1 MDSAE
6 KSYISI
12 GRACDIENY
21 RERKLFRFF
30 EMLPALLSWGTLFAV
45 IILSIYRPVWV
56 SLFIIFFVTFWL
68 LRTIYLTIYLWVGVK
83 RMRRH
88 EKINWMAKVEKLPVE
103 KYRVPVKSW
112 HDIYHLIVFPM
123 HKEPLKIAQESFKAL
138 LESDFPKKQ
147 MIVVLAIEEVAGEDA
162 RNTARM
168 IEKEYGG
175 NFFRFLITLHPK
187 GLSGE
192 IPGKGSN
199 ETWALK
205 KTKDL
210 IIDKLSIPYENI
222 VVSSFDIDTVVFP
235 KYFSCLTYYYLTAKN
250 PSRTSFQPIPLF
262 INNIWQVPLFS
273 RLFSF
278 STTFWQ
284 TMNQERPESLITFS
298 SHSMSFKALVDV
310 GFRQVCVVSD
320 DSRIYWQCFFFY
332 DGKYKVKPIFY
343 PISMDANAA
352 QSLRKT
358 LVNVYKQQRRWAYGV
373 GDISYFLFCVFKDK
387 KISRFKKLVKGIE
400 LIEGHWSWAMAPLLI
415 FFLGWLPL
423 LLGGEYFSQTLLSY
437 NLPRVTSMILTFAM
451 VALIV
456 SAYLSIVLLPPRP
469 PKYGR
474 FKYVVLLTQWLFLPI
489 MMIFFSSFPA
499 LDAQTRLM
507 FGKYLGFWPT
517 EKFRK

>member
-1 MDSAE
+1 MDSIE
-6 KSYISI
+6 KNYILI
-12 GRACDIENY
+12 GRASDIENY
-21 RERKLFRFF
+21 WERKLFRFF
-30 EMLPALLSWGTLFAV
+30 EMLPAFLCWGTLFSV
-45 IILSIYRPVWV
+45 IIFSIFRPVWV

-68 LRTIYLTIYLWVGVK
+68 LRIIYLTFYLWIGVG
-83 RMRRH
+83 RMRKH
-88 EKINWMAKVEKLPVE
+88 EKIDWLAKIEKLPVE
-103 KYRVPVKSW
+103 NYKVPVKSW
-112 HDIYHLIVFPM
+112 KDIYHLIVFPM
-123 HKEPLKIAQESFKAL
+123 YKEPIKIVQDSFNAL
-138 LESDFPKKQ
+138 LASDFPKEQ
-147 MIVVLAIEEVAGEDA
+147 MIVVLAIEESAGEDA
-162 RNTARM
+162 QNMAEM
-168 IEKEYGG
+168 IEKEYG
-175 NFFRFLITLHPK
+175 NKFLKFYITRHPQ
-187 GLSGE
+187 GLPGE

-205 KTKDL
+205 KTKEF
-210 IIDKLSIPYENI
+210 IIDKLAVPYENI
-222 VVSSFDIDTVVFP
+222 IVSSFDIDTVVFP
-235 KYFSCLTYYYLTAKN
+235 KYFSCLTYYYLTVNN

-332 DGKYKVKPIFY
+332 DGKYEVKPIFY

-352 QSLRKT
+352 QSFLKT
-358 LVNVYKQQRRWAYGV
+358 LVNVYKQQRRWAYGA
-373 GDISYFLFCVFKDK
+373 GDISYFLFCAFRDK
-387 KISRFKKLVKGIE
+387 KTPLLKKLVKGAE

-451 VALIV
+451 TGLIV
-456 SAYLSIVLLPPRP
+456 SAYFSIVLLPPKP
-469 PKYGR
+469 LKYGR
-474 FKYVVLLTQWLFLPI
+474 LKYVALLIQWLLLPI

-499 LDAQTRLM
+499 IDAQTRLM